1 MSDWPVYTRAGRRK
15 PCRVQHSMSIA
26 VERRRSA
33 LYESYKR
40 YKLDELSVR
49 PFVSSVG
56 HFLAEI
62 PSVRPPVV
70 DDSSEPL
77 GVKSSGE
84 SVDADKI
91 HVK

>member
-1 MSDWPVYTRAGRRK
+1 
-15 PCRVQHSMSIA
+15 MSIV

-40 YKLDELSVR
+40 YKLDESSVR
-49 PFVSSVG
+49 PFVSSAG

-62 PSVRPPVV
+62 SSVIPLVV

-77 GVKSSGE
+77 GVRSSGE
-84 SVDADKI
+84 RENADKI
-91 HVK
+91 GHIE